1 MRPWTSRG
9 HLQQTGGGILVGGG
23 GCLCLLFICPAR
35 QQQQKELR
43 DSLNFHISLVSFL
56 GRQLYITA
64 CQARF
69 DSVEFWDKV
78 AIKTSHYACFSFV
91 F

>member
-1 MRPWTSRG
+1 MSFVYLPSKT
-9 HLQQTGGGILVGGG
+9 TTK
-23 GCLCLLFICPAR
+23 
-35 QQQQKELR
+35 KELR